1 MTSDLHDHQS
11 SWTEV
16 VGVTYRLL
24 SPRVQTMNHST
35 TVMSKSVTIVMTL

>member
-1 MTSDLHDHQS
+1 MISDLHGHQS

-16 VGVTYRLL
+16 VGVTYRRV
-24 SPRVQTMNHST
+24 SPRVWTMSHNT